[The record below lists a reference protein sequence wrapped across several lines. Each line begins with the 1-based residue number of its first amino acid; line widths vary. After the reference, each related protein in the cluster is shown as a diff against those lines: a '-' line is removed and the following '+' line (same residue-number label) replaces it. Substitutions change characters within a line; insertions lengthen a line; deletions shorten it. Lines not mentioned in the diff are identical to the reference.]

1 LHRRAAVTEIR
12 AISRSTD
19 WWFYSPGGTGNAELN
34 GVRKPPHRRGGS
46 IENRAGRTPAATR
59 GDHVNDD
66 TKIAEIIRAMQEWQP
81 GPDRSTNGL
90 KKLVTRL
97 VTRYFPDATLDQI
110 QEAIRDWT
118 RKMPLAKRVRE
129 FEFLIACIIEE
140 CEERSVPLGEMIS
153 VEEFAILVA
162 AFHLVVTADDEYSD
176 ALLLQ

>member
-1 LHRRAAVTEIR
+1 M
-12 AISRSTD
+12 
-19 WWFYSPGGTGNAELN
+19 
-34 GVRKPPHRRGGS
+34 
-46 IENRAGRTPAATR
+46 
-59 GDHVNDD
+59 NDD

-90 KKLVTRL
+90 KKL

-140 CEERSVPLGEMIS
+140 CE
-153 VEEFAILVA
+153 
-162 AFHLVVTADDEYSD
+162 AFHLVVTADGEYSD